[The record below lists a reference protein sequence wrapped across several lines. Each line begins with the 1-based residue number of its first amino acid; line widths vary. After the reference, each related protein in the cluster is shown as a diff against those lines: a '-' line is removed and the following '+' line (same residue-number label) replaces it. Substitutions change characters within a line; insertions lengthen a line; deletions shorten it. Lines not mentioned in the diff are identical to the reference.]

1 MTASRTAGQGEAVR
15 WAELKP
21 EEFLRRLAE
30 RPVAYLPMGMVEPHG
45 HAAAFGLDQIKAEYL
60 CDEAAA
66 RFGGIVAP
74 PQTYHIH
81 ETGFHGTWLEEVV
94 GEVNPRLGGLPPDV
108 VMRSLLFQL
117 RVCVNAGF
125 RAVMVVSGQ
134 NGAQGDLRLVADE
147 FMKLVPVPVVI
158 RSDPEL
164 VRGTFPGDH
173 AGRYELSQL
182 LYIRPDLVDMSR
194 LDRVSSDPLAGSRR
208 TPTRTKPPH
217 SMASR
222 SSRRR
227 SRGSASS
234 STKPASAHPT
244 CRPSHSTTSSLRGPR
259 SSGSDRRGLATARS
273 PADVIT
279 RGGLAS
285 FR

>member
-1 MTASRTAGQGEAVR
+1 VTPSGTTGRSEPVR

-30 RPVAYLPMGMVEPHG
+30 RPLAYLPMGMVEPHG
-45 HAAAFGLDQIKAEYL
+45 HAVAFGLDQIKAEYL
-60 CDEAAA
+60 CDQAAA

-94 GEVNPRLGGLPPDV
+94 GDVNPRLGGMPPDV

-125 RAVMVVSGQ
+125 RAIMVVSGQ

-147 FMKLVPVPVVI
+147 FMKLVDVPVII

-164 VRGTFPGDH
+164 VRDTFPGDH
-173 AGRYELSQL
+173 AGRYEISQL
-182 LYIRPDLVDMSR
+182 LYIRPDLVDMTR
-194 LDRVSSDPLAGSRR
+194 LGRVATDPLGRFAQNPDAHEATPGYGEQIIETQIARIAELADEAGLGAPDLPFLTFDDVEPAWAAVERQR
-208 TPTRTKPPH
+208 
-217 SMASR
+217 ASWV
-222 SSRRR
+222 SY
-227 SRGSASS
+227 GQI
-234 STKPASAHPT
+234 
-244 CRPSHSTTSSLRGPR
+244 
-259 SSGSDRRGLATARS
+259 SG
-273 PADVIT
+273 
-279 RGGLAS
+279 
-285 FR
+285 

>member
-1 MTASRTAGQGEAVR
+1 MTTSAAGRTGEPVR
-15 WAELKP
+15 WVELKP

-45 HAAAFGLDQIKAEYL
+45 HAAAFGLDLVKAEYL

-66 RFGGIVAP
+66 RFGGMVAP
-74 PQTYHIH
+74 SQTYHIH
-81 ETGFHGTWLEEVV
+81 ETGFHGTWLDEVV

-108 VMRSLLFQL
+108 VMRTLLFQL

-134 NGAQGDLRLVADE
+134 NGAQGDLRLVADG
-147 FMKLVPVPVVI
+147 FTTLTGVPVVV

-182 LYIRPDLVDMSR
+182 LAIRPDLVDMTR
-194 LDRVSSDPLAGSRR
+194 LDRVSTDPLGRFAQNPDAHEATPEYGKEILEAQIQRIGELVDEAGLGPVDL
-208 TPTRTKPPH
+208 PTLTFDDVEPVWAAVERQR
-217 SMASR
+217 ASWV
-222 SSRRR
+222 SY
-227 SRGSASS
+227 GSV
-234 STKPASAHPT
+234 
-244 CRPSHSTTSSLRGPR
+244 
-259 SSGSDRRGLATARS
+259 SG
-273 PADVIT
+273 
-279 RGGLAS
+279 
-285 FR
+285 

>member
-1 MTASRTAGQGEAVR
+1 MTAASATGRGEPVR

-45 HAAAFGLDQIKAEYL
+45 HAVPFGLDQIKADYL

-74 PQTYHIH
+74 AQTYHIH
-81 ETGFHGTWLEEVV
+81 ETGFHGTWLDEVV
-94 GEVNPRLGGLPPDV
+94 GTVNPRLGGMPPDV

-117 RVCVNAGF
+117 RVCANAGF
-125 RAVMVVSGQ
+125 RAVVVVSGQ

-147 FMKLVPVPVVI
+147 FSKIVDVPVVV

-173 AGRYELSQL
+173 AGRYEISQL
-182 LYIRPDLVDMSR
+182 LHIRPDLVDMSR
-194 LDRVSSDPLAGSRR
+194 LGRVATDPLGRFAQNPDAGEATAEYGEQIIEAQIAKIGELADEAGLGAPDRPFL
-208 TPTRTKPPH
+208 TFDDVEPAWT
-217 SMASR
+217 AVEL
-222 SSRRR
+222 RR
-227 SRGSASS
+227 SEWVSFGAV
-234 STKPASAHPT
+234 
-244 CRPSHSTTSSLRGPR
+244 
-259 SSGSDRRGLATARS
+259 SG
-273 PADVIT
+273 
-279 RGGLAS
+279 
-285 FR
+285 

>member
-1 MTASRTAGQGEAVR
+1 MTTTSRSTADGEPVR

-45 HAAAFGLDQIKAEYL
+45 HAAAFGLDMIKAEYL

-74 PQTYHIH
+74 AQTYHIH

-125 RAVMVVSGQ
+125 RAVVVVSGQ

-164 VRGTFPGDH
+164 VRDTFPGDH

-182 LYIRPDLVDMSR
+182 LHIRPDLVDMTR
-194 LDRVSSDPLAGSRR
+194 LDRVSSDPLGRFAQNPDAHEATAEYGEQIIETQIARIGELADQAGLGAPDL
-208 TPTRTKPPH
+208 PTLTFDDVE
-217 SMASR
+217 
-222 SSRRR
+222 
-227 SRGSASS
+227 
-234 STKPASAHPT
+234 PAWAAVERQ
-244 CRPSHSTTSSLRGPR
+244 RPSWVSYGQI
-259 SSGSDRRGLATARS
+259 SG
-273 PADVIT
+273 
-279 RGGLAS
+279 
-285 FR
+285 

>member
-1 MTASRTAGQGEAVR
+1 MTASDAVHRETVR
-15 WAELKP
+15 WGELKP
-21 EEFLRRLAE
+21 EEFLNRLAR

-45 HAAAFGLDQIKAEYL
+45 HAAAFGLDMIKADYL

-74 PQTYHIH
+74 SQTYHIH
-81 ETGFHGTWLEEVV
+81 ETGFHGTWLQEVM

-108 VMRSLLFQL
+108 VMRALLFQL

-147 FMKLVPVPVVI
+147 FMSLVPVPVVV

-164 VRGTFPGDH
+164 VHGTFPGDH

-182 LYIRPDLVDMSR
+182 LYIRPDLVDMTR
-194 LDRVSSDPLAGSRR
+194 LGRVADDPLGRFAQNPDAHEATAEYGKQVVETQIDRIGELVEQAGLGPAELPFLSFDAVEPAWVAIERQ
-208 TPTRTKPPH
+208 
-217 SMASR
+217 R
-222 SSRRR
+222 SSWV
-227 SRGSASS
+227 SFGSV
-234 STKPASAHPT
+234 
-244 CRPSHSTTSSLRGPR
+244 
-259 SSGSDRRGLATARS
+259 SG
-273 PADVIT
+273 
-279 RGGLAS
+279 
-285 FR
+285 